1 MNYNDDILSTFNDL
15 GIESSEDEY
24 LNTSTNQTKKRTS
37 CENCKRPETACICDS
52 LPDTKYTLKAT
63 KIVMLQHPFEV
74 KRPMA
79 TEPIIQKVINLN
91 ADDVNSDDLDNSLN
105 GVIQNLDINSGSSTS
120 RAVRNPE
127 NYPYVFIRCKLY
139 KEKRYESVS
148 KMLLDNKEYVKILF
162 PTDAAVCLDRK
173 VKSFTGNP
181 IKDSETEDIYS
192 KTILV
197 VLDGTWR
204 QAKWMYQNSPFLHQ
218 FSTVIVKNNKISDY
232 LIRTQPTEESLCTLE
247 AVCLALVYLGE
258 DDELEEK
265 LRNPLKR
272 LCEIQIGF
280 GAVTHKSKQY
290 NLANGLIDAELLP
303 KRNKK
308 VNRHNKLIE
317 DYKMR
322 ALSDHRVSRDDGL
335 QCETLNEVRRNDN

>member
-1 MNYNDDILSTFNDL
+1 MNSDDDLSSTFNNL
-15 GIESSEDEY
+15 CLESSDDEY
-24 LNTSTNQTKKRTS
+24 LNTSTHQTKRRIS
-37 CENCKRPETACICDS
+37 CKNCKRPETACICDS
-52 LPDTKYTLKAT
+52 LPETKYTLKTT

-79 TEPIIQKVINLN
+79 TEPIIQKVINVN
-91 ADDVNSDDLDNSLN
+91 VDGENSDNPENNPEKDII
-105 GVIQNLDINSGSSTS
+105 GVRQNLDINSGSSTS
-120 RAVRNPE
+120 RAVQNPE
-127 NYPYVFIRCKLY
+127 KYPYVFIRCKLY
-139 KEKRYESVS
+139 KEKRYTSLS
-148 KMLLDNKEYVKILF
+148 KMLLENKENVKILF
-162 PTDAAVCLDRK
+162 PTEDAICLDRK
-173 VKSFTGNP
+173 VK
-181 IKDSETEDIYS
+181 KDTENLKINLETQN
-192 KTILV
+192 KKILV
-197 VLDGTWR
+197 FLDGTWR

-247 AVCLALVYLGE
+247 AVCLALIYLGE

-290 NLANGLIDAELLP
+290 NLANGLIDADLLP

-308 VNRHNKLIE
+308 VNRHNRLIE
-317 DYKMR
+317 DYKIK
-322 ALSDHRVSRDDGL
+322 
-335 QCETLNEVRRNDN
+335 TLGDAKGSGNESLNGGMRNDN